1 MFSLSFFCRVFPL
14 ALFFSYL
21 FSFRVS
27 FSFVLVFF
35 FQQWRMTWVASSD
48 CITDFCQNW
57 SFLKLWRFEYY
68 EEFKIWFSLFCR
80 VLLLALFFS
89 YLFLFR
95 VYFVVTSDITILPAS
110 SVCITECCQKLVL
123 LNLWRIKHCE
133 MFEIWFFSVLL
144 SFASR
149 LFFPTLFSSC
159 SLLFF
164 VFLSTVIS
172 NWEAFGYSHW
182 PTANIIKKKKAYN
195 ATE

>member
-1 MFSLSFFCRVFPL
+1 MNITKSLKFGFLCSVEFCFSPF
-14 ALFFSYL
+14 
-21 FSFRVS
+21 
-27 FSFVLVFF
+27 
-35 FQQWRMTWVASSD
+35 
-48 CITDFCQNW
+48 
-57 SFLKLWRFEYY
+57 
-68 EEFKIWFSLFCR
+68 
-80 VLLLALFFS
+80 FFS

-133 MFEIWFFSVLL
+133 MFEIWFFCFVEFCISLI
-144 SFASR
+144 
-149 LFFPTLFSSC
+149 FFLTLFTSC
-159 SLLFF
+159 SFVFF
-164 VFLSTVIS
+164 VFLSTVVS

>member
-1 MFSLSFFCRVFPL
+1 MTPLNPKISFLFNAKIKKTTFEFIFHNR

-68 EEFKIWFSLFCR
+68 EEFKIWFSLFSR
-80 VLLLALFFS
+80 VLLLAYFFLPYFLPVLFFS
-89 YLFLFR
+89 
-95 VYFVVTSDITILPAS
+95 
-110 SVCITECCQKLVL
+110 
-123 LNLWRIKHCE
+123 
-133 MFEIWFFSVLL
+133 
-144 SFASR
+144 
-149 LFFPTLFSSC
+149 LFFCQQLLAIEKRLAILTGRQQI
-159 SLLFF
+159 SL
-164 VFLSTVIS
+164 
-172 NWEAFGYSHW
+172 
-182 PTANIIKKKKAYN
+182 KKKAYN

>member
-1 MFSLSFFCRVFPL
+1 MNITKSLKFGFLCSVEFCFSP
-14 ALFFSYL
+14 
-21 FSFRVS
+21 
-27 FSFVLVFF
+27 FF
-35 FQQWRMTWVASSD
+35 FW
-48 CITDFCQNW
+48 
-57 SFLKLWRFEYY
+57 Y
-68 EEFKIWFSLFCR
+68 
-80 VLLLALFFS
+80 LL
-89 YLFLFR
+89 LFR

-159 SLLFF
+159 SFVFF

-182 PTANIIKKKKAYN
+182 PTANIIKKKRPIMQLNKVHHG
-195 ATE
+195 

>member
-1 MFSLSFFCRVFPL
+1 
-14 ALFFSYL
+14 
-21 FSFRVS
+21 
-27 FSFVLVFF
+27 
-35 FQQWRMTWVASSD
+35 MTWVASSD
-48 CITDFCQNW
+48 CITDVCQNW

-68 EEFKIWFSLFCR
+68 EEFKFFFLLCSVEFCFSPF
-80 VLLLALFFS
+80 FFS

-123 LNLWRIKHCE
+123 LNLWRIKHCG

-149 LFFPTLFSSC
+149 LFFLPYFLPVLLFS
-159 SLLFF
+159 LF
-164 VFLSTVIS
+164 FLSTVIS